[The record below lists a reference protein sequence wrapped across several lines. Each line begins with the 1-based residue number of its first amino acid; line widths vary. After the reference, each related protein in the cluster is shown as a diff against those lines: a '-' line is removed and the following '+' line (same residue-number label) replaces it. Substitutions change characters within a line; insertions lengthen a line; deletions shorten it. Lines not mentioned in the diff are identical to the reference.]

1 MPEDTTARSAYVH
14 MALRTAAVYTAERRI
29 RRVGGPPAYVD
40 IPGVYEVDPDFQD
53 TQQTTGELAL
63 LGIVASLAE
72 KDVKIQKL
80 KRKVQLLEDVVE
92 RREMEEVEDL
102 CGVDEGSADERS
114 DTEEVW
120 EQESAE
126 ATPSSS
132 EAGTPSTPAS
142 GTQKRVNRNR
152 NVRTGLTGELV
163 LDDVTSPATYQY

>member
-1 MPEDTTARSAYVH
+1 MPEDTRARRAYVH
-14 MALRTAAVYTAERRI
+14 MALRTAAGYTAAARVP
-29 RRVGGPPAYVD
+29 RVGVPPAYVD

-63 LGIVASLAE
+63 LGIVASLAQM
-72 KDVKIQKL
+72 DITIRQL
-80 KRKVQLLEDVVE
+80 KRRIELLEDIIE
-92 RREMEEVEDL
+92 RGEIEEVEDL